1 MKIEILGTGC
11 AKCKTLYANAQAAV
25 ADLGISAQVEKVENI
40 QQIIRY
46 GIMTTPALAVDGKV
60 LLAGRVASSD
70 EIKKL
75 LV

>member
-11 AKCKTLYANAQAAV
+11 AKCKSLYANTLAAV
-25 ADLGISAQVEKVENI
+25 ADLGISAEVEKVEDI

-60 LLAGRVASSD
+60 LLAGRAASSE

>member
-46 GIMTTPALAVDGKV
+46 GFMTTPALAVDGKV